1 MIILKV
7 NNLMKLSVEAELISS
22 LDMSMGSGFSN
33 DNQNNLSEW
42 DRLLLRVGSDRDRF
56 AFKKLYE
63 HFAPRLKS
71 FLLRIGSDLSAAEE
85 ICQESMI
92 MVWRRAETF
101 NPDSAGA
108 STWIFT
114 IARNKRIDKLRK
126 DNRPLPDLNDP
137 SFFQIPVDKSDD
149 ILQRVEEEKKI
160 TNALKNLP
168 PEQAKLILSAYYEEK
183 SHRKIADETNL
194 PLGTVKSRI
203 RLAINRLRSQLE
215 ELEG

>member
-1 MIILKV
+1 M
-7 NNLMKLSVEAELISS
+7 NLRVVAELISS
-22 LDMSMGSGFSN
+22 LDISMGSGFSN

-42 DRLLLRVGSDRDRF
+42 DRLLLRVGSDRDRS

-71 FLLRIGSDLSAAEE
+71 FLLRIGSDMSAAEE

-101 NPDSAGA
+101 NPESAGA

-203 RLAINRLRSQLE
+203 RLAINRLRTQLE

>member
-1 MIILKV
+1 M
-7 NNLMKLSVEAELISS
+7 NLRVVAELISS
-22 LDMSMGSGFSN
+22 LDMSMGSGSSN

-42 DRLLLRVGSDRDRF
+42 DRLLLRVGSDRDRS

-63 HFAPRLKS
+63 HFTPRLKS
-71 FLLRIGSDLSAAEE
+71 FLLRIGSDMSAAEE

-101 NPDSAGA
+101 NPESAGA

-160 TNALKNLP
+160 KNALKNLP

-203 RLAINRLRSQLE
+203 RLAINRLRTQLE

>member
-1 MIILKV
+1 M
-7 NNLMKLSVEAELISS
+7 NLRVVAELISS
-22 LDMSMGSGFSN
+22 LDMSMGSGSSN

-42 DRLLLRVGSDRDRF
+42 DRLLLRVGSDRDRS

-71 FLLRIGSDLSAAEE
+71 FLLRIGSDMSAAEE

-101 NPDSAGA
+101 NPESAGA

-160 TNALKNLP
+160 KNALKNLP
-168 PEQAKLILSAYYEEK
+168 PEQAKLIISAYYEEK

-203 RLAINRLRSQLE
+203 RLAINRMRTQLE

>member
-1 MIILKV
+1 M
-7 NNLMKLSVEAELISS
+7 NLRVVAELISS
-22 LDMSMGSGFSN
+22 LDISMGSGSSN

-42 DRLLLRVGSDRDRF
+42 DRLLLRVGSDRDRS

-71 FLLRIGSDLSAAEE
+71 FLLRIGSDMSAAEE

-160 TNALKNLP
+160 KNALKNLP

-203 RLAINRLRSQLE
+203 RLAINRLRTQLE

>member
-1 MIILKV
+1 MNFRV
-7 NNLMKLSVEAELISS
+7 VAEIISS

-42 DRLLLRVGSDRDRF
+42 DRLLLRVGSDRDKS
-56 AFKKLYE
+56 AFEKLYE

-71 FLLRIGSDLSAAEE
+71 FLLRIGSDVSSAEE

-137 SFFQIPVDKSDD
+137 SFFQMPVDKSDD
-149 ILQRVEEEKKI
+149 ILERVEEEQKI
-160 TNALKNLP
+160 KNALKNLP
-168 PEQAKLILSAYYEEK
+168 LEQAKLILSAYYEEK
-183 SHRKIADETNL
+183 SHRKIAEESNL

-215 ELEG
+215 EL

>member
-1 MIILKV
+1 M
-7 NNLMKLSVEAELISS
+7 NLRVVAELISS
-22 LDMSMGSGFSN
+22 LDMPMGSGSSN

-42 DRLLLRVGSDRDRF
+42 DRLLLRVGSDRDRS

-63 HFAPRLKS
+63 HFTPRLKS
-71 FLLRIGSDLSAAEE
+71 FLLRIGSDMSAAEE

-101 NPDSAGA
+101 NPESAGA

-160 TNALKNLP
+160 KNALKNLP

-203 RLAINRLRSQLE
+203 RLAINRLRTQLE

>member
-1 MIILKV
+1 M
-7 NNLMKLSVEAELISS
+7 NLRVVAELISS
-22 LDMSMGSGFSN
+22 LDMSMGSGSSN

-42 DRLLLRVGSDRDRF
+42 DRLLLRVGCDRDRS

-71 FLLRIGSDLSAAEE
+71 FLLRIGSDMSAAEE

-137 SFFQIPVDKSDD
+137 SFFQIPADKSDD

-160 TNALKNLP
+160 KNALKNLP

>member
-1 MIILKV
+1 M
-7 NNLMKLSVEAELISS
+7 NLRVVAELISS
-22 LDMSMGSGFSN
+22 LDISMGSGFSN

-71 FLLRIGSDLSAAEE
+71 FLLRIGSDMSAAEE

-160 TNALKNLP
+160 KNALKNLP

>member
-1 MIILKV
+1 M
-7 NNLMKLSVEAELISS
+7 NLRVVAELISS
-22 LDMSMGSGFSN
+22 LDMPMGCGSSN

-71 FLLRIGSDLSAAEE
+71 FLLRIGSDMSAAEE

-160 TNALKNLP
+160 KNALKNLP

>member
-1 MIILKV
+1 M
-7 NNLMKLSVEAELISS
+7 NLRVVAELISS
-22 LDMSMGSGFSN
+22 LDMSMGSGSSN

-71 FLLRIGSDLSAAEE
+71 FLLRIGSDMSAAEE

>member
-1 MIILKV
+1 M
-7 NNLMKLSVEAELISS
+7 NLRVVAELISS
-22 LDMSMGSGFSN
+22 LDMSMGSGSSN

-42 DRLLLRVGSDRDRF
+42 DRLLVRVGSNRDRS

-71 FLLRIGSDLSAAEE
+71 FLLRIGSDMSAAEE

-203 RLAINRLRSQLE
+203 RLAINRLRTQLE

>member
-1 MIILKV
+1 M
-7 NNLMKLSVEAELISS
+7 NLRVVAELISS
-22 LDMSMGSGFSN
+22 LDISMGSGFSN
-33 DNQNNLSEW
+33 DNQNSLSEW
-42 DRLLLRVGSDRDRF
+42 DRLLLRVGRDRDRS
-56 AFKKLYE
+56 AFEKLYE
-63 HFAPRLKS
+63 HFTPRLKS
-71 FLLRIGSDLSAAEE
+71 FLLRIGSDMSAAEE

-101 NPDSAGA
+101 NPDSAAA

-137 SFFQIPVDKSDD
+137 SFFQIPVNKSDD

-160 TNALKNLP
+160 KNALKNLP

-183 SHRKIADETNL
+183 SHREIAGETNL

-203 RLAINRLRSQLE
+203 RLAINRLRTQLE
-215 ELEG
+215 EIEG

>member
-1 MIILKV
+1 M
-7 NNLMKLSVEAELISS
+7 NLRVVAELISS
-22 LDMSMGSGFSN
+22 LDMSMGSGSSN

-42 DRLLLRVGSDRDRF
+42 DRLLLRVGSDRDRS

-71 FLLRIGSDLSAAEE
+71 FLLRIGSDMSAAEE

-101 NPDSAGA
+101 NPESAGA

-126 DNRPLPDLNDP
+126 DNRTLPDLNDP

-160 TNALKNLP
+160 KNALKNLP

-203 RLAINRLRSQLE
+203 RLAINRLRTQLE

>member
-1 MIILKV
+1 M
-7 NNLMKLSVEAELISS
+7 NLRVVGELISS
-22 LDMSMGSGFSN
+22 LDVCMGSGSSN
-33 DNQNNLSEW
+33 DNHTNLSEW
-42 DRLLLRVGSDRDRF
+42 DRLLLRVGSNRDRS

-71 FLLRIGSDLSAAEE
+71 FLLRIGSDMSAAEE

-160 TNALKNLP
+160 KNALKNLP
-168 PEQAKLILSAYYEEK
+168 PEQAKLIISAYYEEK
-183 SHRKIADETNL
+183 SHRKIADEKNL

-203 RLAINRLRSQLE
+203 RLAINRLRTQLE
-215 ELEG
+215 ELEGWD

>member
-1 MIILKV
+1 
-7 NNLMKLSVEAELISS
+7 
-22 LDMSMGSGFSN
+22 MGSGSSN

-42 DRLLLRVGSDRDRF
+42 DRLLLRVGSYRDRS

-71 FLLRIGSDLSAAEE
+71 FLLRIGSDMSAAEE

-101 NPDSAGA
+101 NPESAGA

-160 TNALKNLP
+160 KNALKNLP

-203 RLAINRLRSQLE
+203 RLAINRLRTQLE

>member
-1 MIILKV
+1 MNFRV
-7 NNLMKLSVEAELISS
+7 VAEIISS

-33 DNQNNLSEW
+33 DNQNSLSEW
-42 DRLLLRVGSDRDRF
+42 DRLLLRVGSDKDRS

-71 FLLRIGSDLSAAEE
+71 FLLRIGSDMSSAEE
-85 ICQESMI
+85 ICQECMI

-126 DNRPLPDLNDP
+126 DNRPLPDFNDP

-160 TNALKNLP
+160 KKALKNLP
-168 PEQAKLILSAYYEEK
+168 QEQAKLILSAYYEEK
-183 SHRKIADETNL
+183 SHRKIADETKL

-203 RLAINRLRSQLE
+203 RLAINRLRLQLD

>member
-1 MIILKV
+1 M
-7 NNLMKLSVEAELISS
+7 NLRVVAELISS
-22 LDMSMGSGFSN
+22 LDISMGSGFSN

-71 FLLRIGSDLSAAEE
+71 FLLRIGSDMSAAEE

-149 ILQRVEEEKKI
+149 ILQRLEEEKKI

>member
-1 MIILKV
+1 M
-7 NNLMKLSVEAELISS
+7 NLRVVAKLISS
-22 LDMSMGSGFSN
+22 LDMSMGSGSSN

-42 DRLLLRVGSDRDRF
+42 DRLLLRVGSDRDRS

-71 FLLRIGSDLSAAEE
+71 FLLRIGSDMSAAEE

-160 TNALKNLP
+160 KNALKNLP

-203 RLAINRLRSQLE
+203 RLAINRLRTQLE

>member
-1 MIILKV
+1 M
-7 NNLMKLSVEAELISS
+7 NLRVVAELISS
-22 LDMSMGSGFSN
+22 LDMSMGSGSSN

-42 DRLLLRVGSDRDRF
+42 DKLLLRVGSDRDRS

-71 FLLRIGSDLSAAEE
+71 FLLRIGSDMSAAEE

-160 TNALKNLP
+160 KNALKNLP

-203 RLAINRLRSQLE
+203 RLAINRLRTQLE

>member
-1 MIILKV
+1 M
-7 NNLMKLSVEAELISS
+7 NLRVVAELISS
-22 LDMSMGSGFSN
+22 LDMSMGSGSSN

-42 DRLLLRVGSDRDRF
+42 DRLLLRVGSDRDRS

-71 FLLRIGSDLSAAEE
+71 FLLRIGSDMSAAEE

-137 SFFQIPVDKSDD
+137 SFSQIPVDKSDD

-160 TNALKNLP
+160 KNALKNLP

-203 RLAINRLRSQLE
+203 RLAINRLRTQLE

>member
-1 MIILKV
+1 M
-7 NNLMKLSVEAELISS
+7 NLRVVAEIISS
-22 LDMSMGSGFSN
+22 LDMSMGSGSSN

-42 DRLLLRVGSDRDRF
+42 DRLLLRVGSDRDRS

-101 NPDSAGA
+101 NPESAGA

-160 TNALKNLP
+160 KNALKNLP

-203 RLAINRLRSQLE
+203 RLAINRLKTQLE

>member
-1 MIILKV
+1 M
-7 NNLMKLSVEAELISS
+7 NLRVVAELISS
-22 LDMSMGSGFSN
+22 LDMSMGSGSSN

-42 DRLLLRVGSDRDRF
+42 DRLLLRVGSDRDRS

-71 FLLRIGSDLSAAEE
+71 FLLRIGSDMSAAEE

-101 NPDSAGA
+101 NPENAGA

-160 TNALKNLP
+160 KNALKNLP

-203 RLAINRLRSQLE
+203 RLAINRLRTQLE

>member
-1 MIILKV
+1 M
-7 NNLMKLSVEAELISS
+7 NLRVVAELISS
-22 LDMSMGSGFSN
+22 LDMSMGSGSSN

-42 DRLLLRVGSDRDRF
+42 DRLLLRVGSDRDRS

-71 FLLRIGSDLSAAEE
+71 FLLRIGSDMSAAEE

-101 NPDSAGA
+101 NPESAGA

-126 DNRPLPDLNDP
+126 DNRPLPDLTDP

-160 TNALKNLP
+160 KNALKNLP

-203 RLAINRLRSQLE
+203 RLAINRLRTQLE

>member
-1 MIILKV
+1 M
-7 NNLMKLSVEAELISS
+7 NLRVVAELISS
-22 LDMSMGSGFSN
+22 LDMSMGSGSSN

-42 DRLLLRVGSDRDRF
+42 DRLLLRVGSDRDRS

-71 FLLRIGSDLSAAEE
+71 FLLRIGSDMSAAEE

-101 NPDSAGA
+101 NPESAGA

-160 TNALKNLP
+160 KNALKNLP

-183 SHRKIADETNL
+183 SHRKIADEMNL

-203 RLAINRLRSQLE
+203 RLAINRLRTQLE

>member
-1 MIILKV
+1 M
-7 NNLMKLSVEAELISS
+7 NLRVVAELISS
-22 LDMSMGSGFSN
+22 LDMSMGSGSSN

-42 DRLLLRVGSDRDRF
+42 DRLLLRVGRDRDRS

-71 FLLRIGSDLSAAEE
+71 FLLRIGSDMSAAEE

-101 NPDSAGA
+101 NPESAGA

-160 TNALKNLP
+160 KNALKNLP

-203 RLAINRLRSQLE
+203 RLAINRLRTQLE

>member
-1 MIILKV
+1 MNFRV
-7 NNLMKLSVEAELISS
+7 VAEIISS

-42 DRLLLRVGSDRDRF
+42 DRLLLRVGSDRDRS
-56 AFKKLYE
+56 AFEKLYE

-71 FLLRIGSDLSAAEE
+71 FLLRIGSDVSSAEE
-85 ICQESMI
+85 ICQEAMI

-137 SFFQIPVDKSDD
+137 SFFQMPVDKSDD
-149 ILQRVEEEKKI
+149 ILERVEEEQKI
-160 TNALKNLP
+160 KNALKNLP
-168 PEQAKLILSAYYEEK
+168 LEQAKLILSAYYEEK

>member
-1 MIILKV
+1 MNFRV
-7 NNLMKLSVEAELISS
+7 VAEIISS

-42 DRLLLRVGSDRDRF
+42 DRLLLRVGSDRDKS
-56 AFKKLYE
+56 AFEKLYE

-71 FLLRIGSDLSAAEE
+71 FLLRIGSDVSSAEE

-137 SFFQIPVDKSDD
+137 SFFQMPVDKSDD
-149 ILQRVEEEKKI
+149 ILERVEEEQKI
-160 TNALKNLP
+160 KNALKNLP
-168 PEQAKLILSAYYEEK
+168 LEQAKLILSAYYEEK

>member
-1 MIILKV
+1 M
-7 NNLMKLSVEAELISS
+7 NLRVVAELISS
-22 LDMSMGSGFSN
+22 LDMSMGSGSSN

-42 DRLLLRVGSDRDRF
+42 DRLLLRVGSDRDRS

-71 FLLRIGSDLSAAEE
+71 FLLRIGSDMSAAEE

-101 NPDSAGA
+101 NPESAGA

-160 TNALKNLP
+160 KNALKNLP

-203 RLAINRLRSQLE
+203 RLAINRLRTQLE
-215 ELEG
+215 ESEG

>member
-1 MIILKV
+1 M
-7 NNLMKLSVEAELISS
+7 NLRVVAELISS
-22 LDMSMGSGFSN
+22 LDMSMGSGSSN

-42 DRLLLRVGSDRDRF
+42 DRLLLRVGSDRDRS

-71 FLLRIGSDLSAAEE
+71 FLLRIGSDMSAAEE

-101 NPDSAGA
+101 NPENAGA
-108 STWIFT
+108 STWIVT
-114 IARNKRIDKLRK
+114 IARNKRMDKLRK

-160 TNALKNLP
+160 KNALKNLP

-203 RLAINRLRSQLE
+203 RLAINRLRTQLE

>member
-1 MIILKV
+1 M
-7 NNLMKLSVEAELISS
+7 NLRVVAELISS
-22 LDMSMGSGFSN
+22 LDMSMGSGSSN

-42 DRLLLRVGSDRDRF
+42 DRLLLRVGSDRDGS

-71 FLLRIGSDLSAAEE
+71 FLLRIGSDMSAAEE

-101 NPDSAGA
+101 NPESAGA

-160 TNALKNLP
+160 KNALKNLP

-203 RLAINRLRSQLE
+203 RLAINRLRTQLE

>member
-1 MIILKV
+1 M
-7 NNLMKLSVEAELISS
+7 NLRVVAELISS
-22 LDMSMGSGFSN
+22 LDMSMGSGSSN

-71 FLLRIGSDLSAAEE
+71 FLLRIGSDMSAAEE

-101 NPDSAGA
+101 NPESAGA

-160 TNALKNLP
+160 KNALKNLP

-203 RLAINRLRSQLE
+203 RLAINRLRTQLE

>member
-1 MIILKV
+1 M
-7 NNLMKLSVEAELISS
+7 NLRVVAELISS
-22 LDMSMGSGFSN
+22 LDMSMGSGSSN

-42 DRLLLRVGSDRDRF
+42 DRLLVRVGSNRDRS

-71 FLLRIGSDLSAAEE
+71 FLLRIGSDISAAEE

-160 TNALKNLP
+160 KNALKNLP

-183 SHRKIADETNL
+183 SHRKIADEMNL

-203 RLAINRLRSQLE
+203 RLAINRLRTQLK

>member
-1 MIILKV
+1 M
-7 NNLMKLSVEAELISS
+7 NLRVVAELISS
-22 LDMSMGSGFSN
+22 LDMSMGCGSSN

-63 HFAPRLKS
+63 HFTPRLKS
-71 FLLRIGSDLSAAEE
+71 FLLRIGSDMSAAEE
-85 ICQESMI
+85 ISQESMI

-160 TNALKNLP
+160 KNALKNLP

-183 SHRKIADETNL
+183 SHRIIADETNL

-203 RLAINRLRSQLE
+203 RLAINRLRTQLE

>member
-1 MIILKV
+1 M
-7 NNLMKLSVEAELISS
+7 NLRVVAELISS
-22 LDMSMGSGFSN
+22 LDMPMGCGSSN

-42 DRLLLRVGSDRDRF
+42 DRLLLRVGSDRDRS

-71 FLLRIGSDLSAAEE
+71 FLLRIGSDMSAAEE

-160 TNALKNLP
+160 KNALKNLP

-203 RLAINRLRSQLE
+203 RLAINRLRTQLE